1 MLTGK
6 AGGWGAY
13 RSSRWLGC
21 LPVKQAVGV
30 LTGRTDIGVLTG
42 CGGGWFGKRIMSAM
56 AMLRMSWCGGPRD
69 DGGGGGSGMFLRNF
83 SAVRAMLFELM
94 RPLCG
99 GGRLE
104 RNSDWRLRKFSC
116 SSFWKCSGVIAMCD
130 DAARACASRELP
142 LSAPGAP
149 LKRADVSVCRGECER
164 DISTMTLPRGGGG

>member
-1 MLTGK
+1 
-6 AGGWGAY
+6 
-13 RSSRWLGC
+13 
-21 LPVKQAVGV
+21 
-30 LTGRTDIGVLTG
+30 
-42 CGGGWFGKRIMSAM
+42 MSAM
-56 AMLRMSWCGGPRD
+56 AMLRMSWCGGARD